1 MNETMVINLS
11 EHNSLVNHF
20 LLQIR
25 DKEIQKDSL
34 RFRKNLFRIAQI
46 IAYEASKQLDYTNK
60 EIKTPLAVTQSK
72 ELQNQPVICS
82 ILRAGL
88 IMHEGFLDF
97 FDQSDSA
104 FVSAYRKHSAPG
116 EFEIVVEYMASPK
129 LEGKTVILI
138 DPMLATGRSMYLAY
152 QAICK
157 HGVPEKVIIASLIA
171 SEQGLVY
178 INRFM
183 PKAKIITAAIDKD
196 LNENS
201 YIVPGLGD
209 AGDLAYGEKL

>member
-1 MNETMVINLS
+1 MLINLS
-11 EHNSLVNHF
+11 ENNSIVQHF
-20 LLQIR
+20 LAQIR
-25 DKEIQKDSL
+25 DKEVQKDGL

-46 IAYEASKQLDYTNK
+46 LAYEVSKQLNYETK
-60 EIKTPLAVTQSK
+60 TVTTPLTNTEVK
-72 ELQNQPVICS
+72 VVNNQPIVCS

-104 FVSAYRKHSAPG
+104 FVSAYRKHSALG
-116 EFEIVVEYMASPK
+116 EFEIVVEYMASPN
-129 LEGKTVILI
+129 LQDKTVILI

-157 HGVPEKVIIASLIA
+157 HGIPAKVIIASLIA

-178 INRFM
+178 VNRFM
-183 PKAKIITAAIDKD
+183 PKANIITAAVDKD

-209 AGDLAYGEKL
+209 AGDLAYGIKM

>member
-1 MNETMVINLS
+1 MLINLS
-11 EHNSLVNHF
+11 EKNSIVQHF
-20 LLQIR
+20 LAQIR
-25 DKEIQKDSL
+25 DKEIQKDAL

-46 IAYEASKQLDYTNK
+46 LAYEVSKQLNYETK
-60 EIKTPLAVTQSK
+60 TVTTPLANAEVNVIN
-72 ELQNQPVICS
+72 NQPIVCS

-116 EFEIVVEYMASPK
+116 EFEIVVEYMASPN
-129 LEGKTVILI
+129 LQDKTVILI

-157 HGVPEKVIIASLIA
+157 HGVPAKVIIASLIA

-183 PKAKIITAAIDKD
+183 PKASIITAAVDKD

-209 AGDLAYGEKL
+209 AGDLAYGIKM